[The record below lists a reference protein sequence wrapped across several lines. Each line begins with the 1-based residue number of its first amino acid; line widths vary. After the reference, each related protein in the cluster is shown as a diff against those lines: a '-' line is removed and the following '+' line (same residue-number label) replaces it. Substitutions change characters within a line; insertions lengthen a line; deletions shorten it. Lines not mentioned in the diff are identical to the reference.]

1 MVTDVRASI
10 NDRAKTM
17 EEAKP
22 QKAKTD
28 ADAINADAIRLERT
42 YTPMKEKKT
51 HVYQHQGL
59 ESGMRPDLQK
69 KARLHQ
75 LSSEQLLGINRA
87 FFVDKLAPREIAAV
101 FTISRLLVYRVVK
114 GFRSKSGYLE
124 AL

>member
-1 MVTDVRASI
+1 MR
-10 NDRAKTM
+10 
-17 EEAKP
+17 
-22 QKAKTD
+22 
-28 ADAINADAIRLERT
+28 
-42 YTPMKEKKT
+42 EKRSNVFK
-51 HVYQHQGL
+51 HQGL

-69 KARLHQ
+69 KMRLNQ